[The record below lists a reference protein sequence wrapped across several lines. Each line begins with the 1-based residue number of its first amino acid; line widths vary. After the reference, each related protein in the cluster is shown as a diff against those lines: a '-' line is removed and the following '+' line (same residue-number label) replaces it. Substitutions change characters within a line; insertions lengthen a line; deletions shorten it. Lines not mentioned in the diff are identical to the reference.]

1 MALLRSLNL
10 LFNVSILLSVTEAAS
25 SVKSLMPIVY
35 ELTDY
40 NFEHDTQATT
50 GSTTGDWL
58 ILFCEFERFKIC
70 REYAPFWNELSGMLR
85 G

>member
-1 MALLRSLNL
+1 M
-10 LFNVSILLSVTEAAS
+10 NVSVLFAFAEAAS
-25 SVKSLMPIVY
+25 TVKSTMPIVK
-35 ELTDY
+35 ELTDD

-58 ILFCEFERFKIC
+58 ILFCEFERFKVC
-70 REYAPFWNELSGMLR
+70 TEYAPFWNELAGMLR